1 MKCEEKIGDMCK
13 KAIAYNKFVKTDHC
27 EHCCYGC
34 KHATE
39 MTCSGV
45 CRDIAEYYYP
55 NQTEEEGK

>member
-1 MKCEEKIGDMCK
+1 MCK